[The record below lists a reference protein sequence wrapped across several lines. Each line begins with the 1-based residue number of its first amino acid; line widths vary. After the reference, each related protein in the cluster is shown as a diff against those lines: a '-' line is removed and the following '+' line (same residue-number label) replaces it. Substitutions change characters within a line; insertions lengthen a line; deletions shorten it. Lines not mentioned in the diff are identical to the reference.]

1 MQEEISKVLV
11 LGNKGQLGFEVEEY
25 LSSRG
30 YSVVGMDYPELD
42 VLTGDGRDALIGY
55 LREVSAVVNCIA
67 FTDVDKAQDPDLRDA
82 VFRINADFPGQ
93 LSRACAEAGVV
104 LIHISTD
111 YVFSGHTARPYR
123 EADTPAPLNVYG
135 ASKLEG
141 EVNALSSGDK
151 VFVFRCAGLY
161 GVKGPRGKGA
171 NFIDTI
177 ISLSQD
183 RDVLKVVDDQITSP
197 TSCSDV
203 ARAIE
208 RFLREGMSDYGIY
221 HCTNSGAVSWY
232 GLARFVLDTIGWQ
245 GKLLPV
251 GTKDFPRPAPR
262 PAYSALDN
270 TKIRSVVEMRDWQDA
285 VEEYLR
291 RKYPERLL
299 K

>member
-1 MQEEISKVLV
+1 MTKRVLV
-11 LGNKGQLGFEVEEY
+11 LGNRGQLGSEVEEY

-42 VLTGDGRDALIGY
+42 VLTGKGKDALTEY
-55 LREVSAVVNCIA
+55 LRDVSAVVNCIA

-93 LSRACAEAGVV
+93 LSRACAEAGPV
-104 LIHISTD
+104 LVHISTD
-111 YVFSGHTARPYR
+111 YVFSGHTDRPYH
-123 EADTPAPLNVYG
+123 EEDTTAPINVYG

-141 EVNALSSGDK
+141 EVNALSNGDK

-161 GVKGPRGKGA
+161 GIRGPRGKGA

-177 ISLSQD
+177 ISLSQE
-183 RDVLKVVDDQITSP
+183 RQVLKVVDDQSTSP
-197 TSCSDV
+197 TNCSDV

-208 RFLREGMSDYGIY
+208 GFLAEGMSDYGVY

-232 GLARFVLDTIGWQ
+232 GLARFVLERIGWQ
-245 GKLLPV
+245 GELLPV
-251 GTKDFPRPAPR
+251 SSKEFPRPAPR
-262 PAYSALDN
+262 PAFSALDN
-270 TKIRSVVEMRDWQDA
+270 AKIRSVVEMRDWREA